1 MSSPHTLTSEEI
13 QKLRACA
20 LKARENAY
28 CEHLSPIN
36 PTPHVPTHATTPSL
50 LPPSPITIPLT
61 SPGPYSHFRVGA
73 SLLTSTGTYIP
84 GSNVENAAYPSGTCA
99 ERVALGYAVGGL
111 GLRRGDFKAVA
122 VITDLGRKEGGP
134 ASPCGMC
141 RQVMREFLEE
151 GCQVVLFCAGEGKGE
166 GEEGEEGKEGGKGK
180 GKGEWKAEEEKE
192 GEAGFVVMTMGE
204 LLPMSFG
211 PDTLPTPSV
220 MDRIQKGG

>member
-1 MSSPHTLTSEEI
+1 MFPFTIPHLPFPISHLPLHPISLHSCHPSPLLPH
-13 QKLRACA
+13 
-20 LKARENAY
+20 
-28 CEHLSPIN
+28 
-36 PTPHVPTHATTPSL
+36 PTP
-50 LPPSPITIPLT
+50 PL
-61 SPGPYSHFRVGA
+61 GPYSHFRVGC
-73 SLLTSTGTYIP
+73 SLLTHSGLLIP

-141 RQVMREFLEE
+141 RQVMREFLGE
-151 GCQVVLFCAGEGKGE
+151 GCEVVLFCAGGKGE
-166 GEEGEEGKEGGKGK
+166 GEGEGKGNGEGKE
-180 GKGEWKAEEEKE
+180 GEWKAEEERD
-192 GEAGFVVMTMGE
+192 GDAGYVIMTMGQ

-211 PDTLPTPSV
+211 PDTLPTPSA